1 MSRGPE
7 DDDDGGTWRDRVHD
21 LARDAVDAARKLA
34 DAVEDRAE
42 AASKAL
48 LHGHED
54 DDDRDRDDRD
64 RDDRDRDDRDRDD
77 RARTRDRDH
86 PGAEG
91 RPGGPRSGRPGR
103 RTGTSRGELDGTP
116 LTAGYLQRRN
126 PPDSWAGPRKDSFLP
141 MLFLRAN
148 PGDNGSRPVAGV
160 FWESPDIYI
169 LAGVSPQD
177 APDVP
182 PELGQTAQ
190 AGAENTLYAHIWNLG
205 RAAAND
211 VVVEFY
217 WLDPSLGVNAGGLH
231 PIGQA
236 TTSLGARGSGKAH
249 AVVKCPE
256 PWIATYANGGHECLI
271 VRAWTL
277 VDDQLGAPPWD
288 ASLNRHVGQRNI
300 HVVSAA
306 EAQTMQALTLKI
318 GPLYGA
324 PATVRVERAEP
335 TAMPWL
341 QLHTGVRGQFPAA
354 SLATGQPSLTPP
366 AEIGAGPSAG
376 PSGAEH
382 TVTQDGQQTT
392 FATSDAPPGAGQAAV
407 YRISADQDGQVF
419 GGYTVVVTG

>member
-1 MSRGPE
+1 MSRRNEG
-7 DDDDGGTWRDRVHD
+7 DDDDGTWRERVHD
-21 LARDAVDAARKLA
+21 ITQDAVEAARKLA

-42 AASKAL
+42 AAAKAL
-48 LHGHED
+48 IHGHAED
-54 DDDRDRDDRD
+54 ADDRDHD
-64 RDDRDRDDRDRDD
+64 RDDGDRDDG
-77 RARTRDRDH
+77 DRDH
-86 PGAEG
+86 GDRGGADEG
-91 RPGGPRSGRPGR
+91 RGRGRRGSARPGR
-103 RTGTSRGELDGTP
+103 RTGTSRGQLDGTP
-116 LTAGYLQRRN
+116 LTAGYLQQHN
-126 PPDSWAGPRKDSFLP
+126 PPNSWAGPRKDSFLP

-148 PGDNGSRPVAGV
+148 PGDTGSRPVAGV

-182 PELGQTAQ
+182 PALGQTAQ
-190 AGAENTLYAHIWNLG
+190 AGAQNTLYAHIWNLG

-211 VVVEFY
+211 IVVEFY
-217 WLDPSLGVNAGGLH
+217 WLDPSLGVNAGGVH
-231 PIGQA
+231 PIGQT
-236 TTSLGARGSGKAH
+236 TTSLGARGSGKSH

-306 EAQTMQALTLKI
+306 EAAAMQPLTLKI

-324 PATVRVERAEP
+324 PATVRVDRAEP

-341 QLHTGVRGQFPAA
+341 QLHTGVRGQFPGAA
-354 SLATGQPSLTPP
+354 LATGQPSLTPP

-376 PSGAEH
+376 LAAAQHS
-382 TVTQDGQQTT
+382 VTEDGQQTT
-392 FATSDAPPGAGQAAV
+392 FATSDAPPGAGQASV